1 MFGEIR
7 NLIWWH
13 CRRIHPEFPYIDA
26 EVRYAVREYAATA
39 VDILARRCV
48 AFLFQALYLSLFVPR
63 LRISFLN
70 VAAAEECLPKVQQ
83 LNILHSINILF
94 VKVLEIMAEELG
106 WSEAEQL
113 KQKEEALS
121 FLRTQMGKDLNK
133 ASRDSIPVSLTKA
146 EIAEYV
152 NRFNSLDSDKKG
164 FVSINDIRKSLQ
176 VSFSMWVFALS
187 YW

>member
-1 MFGEIR
+1 MATCGVTLRAPI
-7 NLIWWH
+7 
-13 CRRIHPEFPYIDA
+13 
-26 EVRYAVREYAATA
+26 AANH
-39 VDILARRCV
+39 IN
-48 AFLFQALYLSLFVPR
+48 FL
-63 LRISFLN
+63 
-70 VAAAEECLPKVQQ
+70 
-83 LNILHSINILF
+83 

-106 WSEAEQL
+106 WSEAEQV

-152 NRFNSLDSDKKG
+152 NRFNSLDGDKKG

-176 VSFSMWVFALS
+176 VQYGIKMLFMPTRDARKAEFKIPTEPISQLKCHRINTWT
-187 YW
+187 

>member
-1 MFGEIR
+1 
-7 NLIWWH
+7 
-13 CRRIHPEFPYIDA
+13 
-26 EVRYAVREYAATA
+26 
-39 VDILARRCV
+39 
-48 AFLFQALYLSLFVPR
+48 
-63 LRISFLN
+63 
-70 VAAAEECLPKVQQ
+70 
-83 LNILHSINILF
+83 
-94 VKVLEIMAEELG
+94 MAEELG

-152 NRFNSLDSDKKG
+152 NRFNSLDGDKKG

-176 VSFSMWVFALS
+176 VQYVTVMLFMPAKDPRKAKFKIHKELIGRFKYHRISTWT
-187 YW
+187 

>member
-1 MFGEIR
+1 M
-7 NLIWWH
+7 
-13 CRRIHPEFPYIDA
+13 
-26 EVRYAVREYAATA
+26 
-39 VDILARRCV
+39 
-48 AFLFQALYLSLFVPR
+48 
-63 LRISFLN
+63 
-70 VAAAEECLPKVQQ
+70 AAAEECLPKVQQ
-83 LNILHSINILF
+83 LNILHSFNILF

-176 VSFSMWVFALS
+176 VSFSMWVLFALS

>member
-1 MFGEIR
+1 MATFDVTLRAPI
-7 NLIWWH
+7 
-13 CRRIHPEFPYIDA
+13 
-26 EVRYAVREYAATA
+26 AANH
-39 VDILARRCV
+39 IN
-48 AFLFQALYLSLFVPR
+48 FL
-63 LRISFLN
+63 
-70 VAAAEECLPKVQQ
+70 
-83 LNILHSINILF
+83 

-152 NRFNSLDSDKKG
+152 NRFNSLDGDKKG
-164 FVSINDIRKSLQ
+164 FVSVNDIRKSLQ
-176 VSFSMWVFALS
+176 VQYGTMMLFLPA
-187 YW
+187 

>member
-1 MFGEIR
+1 
-7 NLIWWH
+7 
-13 CRRIHPEFPYIDA
+13 
-26 EVRYAVREYAATA
+26 
-39 VDILARRCV
+39 
-48 AFLFQALYLSLFVPR
+48 
-63 LRISFLN
+63 
-70 VAAAEECLPKVQQ
+70 
-83 LNILHSINILF
+83 
-94 VKVLEIMAEELG
+94 MAEELG

-152 NRFNSLDSDKKG
+152 NRFNSLDGDKKG

-176 VSFSMWVFALS
+176 VHDLPLHFAAIYGAVQYMVLIINHAS
-187 YW
+187 HRSKIKAAFKIDYNQSTQNLKHHRISIWT

>member
-1 MFGEIR
+1 M
-7 NLIWWH
+7 
-13 CRRIHPEFPYIDA
+13 
-26 EVRYAVREYAATA
+26 
-39 VDILARRCV
+39 
-48 AFLFQALYLSLFVPR
+48 PR

-83 LNILHSINILF
+83 LNSILHSFNILF

-176 VSFSMWVFALS
+176 VSFSGGICTS
-187 YW
+187 

>member
-1 MFGEIR
+1 M
-7 NLIWWH
+7 
-13 CRRIHPEFPYIDA
+13 
-26 EVRYAVREYAATA
+26 ATCGVTLRA
-39 VDILARRCV
+39 PIGANHIN
-48 AFLFQALYLSLFVPR
+48 FL
-63 LRISFLN
+63 
-70 VAAAEECLPKVQQ
+70 
-83 LNILHSINILF
+83 

-152 NRFNSLDSDKKG
+152 NRFNSLDGDKKG
-164 FVSINDIRKSLQ
+164 FVSVNDIRKSLQ
-176 VSFSMWVFALS
+176 VHYGTMMLFLPARDPRKAEFKIPSEPISQLKCHRISTWT
-187 YW
+187 

>member
-1 MFGEIR
+1 MGQCGRVVTHCNVTYRAHIR
-7 NLIWWH
+7 ANH
-13 CRRIHPEFPYIDA
+13 
-26 EVRYAVREYAATA
+26 
-39 VDILARRCV
+39 
-48 AFLFQALYLSLFVPR
+48 
-63 LRISFLN
+63 ISFL
-70 VAAAEECLPKVQQ
+70 
-83 LNILHSINILF
+83 I
-94 VKVLEIMAEELG
+94 KVLEIMAEELG

-152 NRFNSLDSDKKG
+152 NRFNSLDGDKKG

-176 VSFSMWVFALS
+176 VQYGIKMLFMPTRDARKAEFKISTQVISQFKCHRSGVVQQEIIGPECTRS
-187 YW
+187 TE

>member
-1 MFGEIR
+1 
-7 NLIWWH
+7 
-13 CRRIHPEFPYIDA
+13 
-26 EVRYAVREYAATA
+26 
-39 VDILARRCV
+39 
-48 AFLFQALYLSLFVPR
+48 
-63 LRISFLN
+63 
-70 VAAAEECLPKVQQ
+70 
-83 LNILHSINILF
+83 
-94 VKVLEIMAEELG
+94 MAEELG

-176 VSFSMWVFALS
+176 VSFSGGIRACRLMKENRVITQLKWQITTESALGLDRRGAFLCDG
-187 YW
+187 

>member
-1 MFGEIR
+1 MWQRPR
-7 NLIWWH
+7 NACQRCNIS
-13 CRRIHPEFPYIDA
+13 
-26 EVRYAVREYAATA
+26 
-39 VDILARRCV
+39 ILLDQV
-48 AFLFQALYLSLFVPR
+48 
-63 LRISFLN
+63 
-70 VAAAEECLPKVQQ
+70 
-83 LNILHSINILF
+83 NILF

-176 VSFSMWVFALS
+176 VSFSGKFALPD
-187 YW
+187 

>member
-1 MFGEIR
+1 
-7 NLIWWH
+7 
-13 CRRIHPEFPYIDA
+13 
-26 EVRYAVREYAATA
+26 
-39 VDILARRCV
+39 
-48 AFLFQALYLSLFVPR
+48 
-63 LRISFLN
+63 
-70 VAAAEECLPKVQQ
+70 
-83 LNILHSINILF
+83 
-94 VKVLEIMAEELG
+94 MAEELG

-152 NRFNSLDSDKKG
+152 NRFNSLDGDKKG

-176 VSFSMWVFALS
+176 VHNLPICHIWCCAIYMVLIINHASHRSKLKAAFKIDNNQSTQNLKHHRISIWT
-187 YW
+187 

>member
-1 MFGEIR
+1 
-7 NLIWWH
+7 
-13 CRRIHPEFPYIDA
+13 
-26 EVRYAVREYAATA
+26 
-39 VDILARRCV
+39 
-48 AFLFQALYLSLFVPR
+48 
-63 LRISFLN
+63 
-70 VAAAEECLPKVQQ
+70 
-83 LNILHSINILF
+83 
-94 VKVLEIMAEELG
+94 
-106 WSEAEQL
+106 
-113 KQKEEALS
+113 
-121 FLRTQMGKDLNK
+121 MGKDLNK

>member
-1 MFGEIR
+1 MQGIS
-7 NLIWWH
+7 L
-13 CRRIHPEFPYIDA
+13 PG
-26 EVRYAVREYAATA
+26 
-39 VDILARRCV
+39 
-48 AFLFQALYLSLFVPR
+48 SLFVIVLR

-83 LNILHSINILF
+83 LNILHSFNILF